1 VNERADLDG
10 NVHFEE
16 SPSGL
21 DVNPRPPKP
30 ARVSRRAAGA
40 VIILGVLIMALFGY
54 GGYKRQQRQVEA
66 LADRGAPRSV
76 APATA
81 AGAEIAKAVPI
92 ASVPAVPVA
101 DGRIIPP
108 GELKGPQQAVHPQ
121 PRAGGSP
128 LSSTVVLPPSSPSAE
143 PTPEQRRV
151 IAAYEAE
158 QQAIFAPTAVRSGV
172 GQQVGSAAAAPQM
185 FAPTERS
192 GLEQAS
198 DIGGLVRSLTTVAGR
213 GASETG
219 SNAIDRDSDSGQRS
233 ERGKEEFLARA
244 RSGQGSDSV
253 KSARSAPLSPY
264 EIKAGWEIPAV
275 LEQALNSDL
284 PGELKAL
291 VSSNVYDTATGLY
304 LLIPQGSRMV
314 GVYDSRVG
322 YGQEGAQV
330 VWDRVI
336 YPDGSS
342 LNLGGMIGQDAH
354 GAAGFRGN
362 VDRHYR
368 RLIGF
373 AVLTSMFAAAS
384 DMAQSRNRTL
394 LTYPSA
400 GEVAASAAGR
410 EVSEVGAQITRR
422 NLNVQ
427 PTIKV
432 PIGYLFN
439 VRVNRD
445 ILFDAPYE
453 PLVNA
458 SKP

>member
-1 VNERADLDG
+1 VSERADLDG

-101 DGRIIPP
+101 DGRLIPP

-128 LSSTVVLPPSSPSAE
+128 PPYTVLPPAAPSAE
-143 PTPEQRRV
+143 PTPEQRSV

-172 GQQVGSAAAAPQM
+172 GQQVGSASAAPQM
-185 FAPTERS
+185 FVPTERT
-192 GLEQAS
+192 GLDQAS
-198 DIGGLVRSLTTVAGR
+198 DIGSLVRSLTAVARR

-219 SNAIDRDSDSGQRS
+219 SNSIDRDSDSGQRS

-314 GVYDSRVG
+314 GVYDSRVS

-342 LNLGGMIGQDAH
+342 LDLGGMIGQDTR
-354 GAAGFRGN
+354 GAAGFRDK

-373 AVLTSMFAAAS
+373 AVLTSMFTAAS
-384 DMAQSRNRTL
+384 DLAQSHNRTL

-400 GEVAASAAGR
+400 EEVAASAAGR

-432 PIGYLFN
+432 PIGYRFN

-453 PLVNA
+453 P
-458 SKP
+458 